1 MQPSLSPP
9 RTYAVYLIDYPDGS
23 YADNAEP
30 YPLKILLLPCGLRDA
45 LALVTFGFQI
55 FYILSL
61 VVSYSRAAYH
71 EAVSVDSVWRAC
83 HQRTHIVLRQDC
95 EL

>member
-1 MQPSLSPP
+1 MQTSLSPS
-9 RTYAVYLIDYPDGS
+9 RTYAVYLKDYPDGGYTDS
-23 YADNAEP
+23 TEP
-30 YPLKILLLPCGLRDA
+30 YAFEILLLPCGLCDT
-45 LALVTFGFQI
+45 LALVTFGLQI

-61 VVSYSRAAYH
+61 IITDACAAYH

-83 HQRTHIVLRQDC
+83 HQCTHIMLRQDY

>member
-30 YPLKILLLPCGLRDA
+30 YAFEILLLPCGLRDT
-45 LALVTFGFQI
+45 LALVTFGF
-55 FYILSL
+55 
-61 VVSYSRAAYH
+61 
-71 EAVSVDSVWRAC
+71 
-83 HQRTHIVLRQDC
+83 
-95 EL
+95 